1 MLSRRQGDQPDGADE
16 RWSPEDNH
24 QEGERGQ
31 HPGDEGDYKHDLG
44 CIFAANIMIS
54 RHFFLSDKNIHDISS
69 LLKVEGDCIETENVL
84 TLKDGTEIVSKEK
97 FTKME

>member
-1 MLSRRQGDQPDGADE
+1 
-16 RWSPEDNH
+16 
-24 QEGERGQ
+24 
-31 HPGDEGDYKHDLG
+31 
-44 CIFAANIMIS
+44 MIS